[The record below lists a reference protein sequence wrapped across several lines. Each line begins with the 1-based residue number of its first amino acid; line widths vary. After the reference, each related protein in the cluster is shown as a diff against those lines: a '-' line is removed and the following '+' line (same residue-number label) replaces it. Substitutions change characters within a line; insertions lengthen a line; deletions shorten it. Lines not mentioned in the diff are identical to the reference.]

1 MENDAIGTVELV
13 STETTGYLG
22 PNGEFIHG
30 EPPAQKSRELPVY
43 VQEGEDVVG
52 D

>member
-13 STETTGYLG
+13 HSETTGYLG
-22 PNGEFIHG
+22 PNGEFIPG
-30 EPPAQKSRELPVY
+30 EPPKIEKHNPVY
-43 VQEGEDVVG
+43 VQDGEDVVG